1 MNILKNIYIIIA
13 VLLISSCSKDEVIV
27 ADETNFNEKE
37 ATVSQNGF
45 FPGDEVTRAT
55 LSYGSKGLT
64 INWNVDD
71 KFGIFPTSEDDNS
84 TTASKTSMQLFTCY
98 SVYDDPQNA
107 GINSDYNDFHFL
119 SNYGYTAYYAKTI
132 NPEAHYD
139 NIDFDFTEQTQKGY
153 VNMGA
158 YYKAGNDYNNPKY
171 KDSETAACQH
181 LGDVDILISPEMKR
195 DDTKQRMFFPMRHI
209 GAIARFFLLTPA
221 KKLKIKEL
229 RLISNN
235 KIFYETGKVTLTKHP
250 YVEEYEPQEK
260 PITVTA
266 GFDYS
271 TDKYN
276 YGVCL
281 PQFEN
286 PQVTPNEASKT
297 NCLVL
302 KFGANGGGIDNL
314 YSTDTDYGNYLLAY
328 MMMYPINTTDDDN
341 VYVYVTAEDLE
352 TNKPLYFRTKRL
364 ANKNMFSGYVYQ
376 WKERTTEDT
385 PIELTATLQTWQ
397 EVASGAIDTNLEK

>member
-27 ADETNFNEKE
+27 ADETNFNENE
-37 ATVSQNGF
+37 ASVSQNGF
-45 FPGDEVTRAT
+45 LPGDEVTRTT
-55 LSYGSKGLT
+55 LSYGAEGLT

-71 KFGIFPTSEDDNS
+71 KFGIFPTSGANGPTPTDI
-84 TTASKTSMQLFTCY
+84 SMQSFTCY
-98 SVYDDPQNA
+98 SVDNNPQNA
-107 GINSDYNDFHFL
+107 SINSDNSGFQFL
-119 SNYGYTAYYAKTI
+119 TTYGYTAYYAKTI
-132 NPEAHYD
+132 KPETYYN

-158 YYKAGNDYNNPKY
+158 YYRASNDYNNPTY
-171 KDSETAACQH
+171 KESETAACQH
-181 LGDVDILISPEMKR
+181 LSDVDVLISPEMKR

-250 YVEEYEPQEK
+250 YVEAYVPLEK

-276 YGVCL
+276 FGVCL
-281 PQFEN
+281 PQFID
-286 PQVTPNEASKT
+286 PQVTPNEASQT

-302 KFGANGGGIDNL
+302 KFGDNGNGIETL
-314 YSTDTDYGNYLLAY
+314 YSSDTTYGNYLLAY
-328 MMMYPINTTDDDN
+328 MMMYPINTTDADN

-352 TNKPLYFRTKRL
+352 TNKPLYFRSGKL

-397 EVASGAIDTNLEK
+397 EVASGAIDTTLEK

>member
-1 MNILKNIYIIIA
+1 M
-13 VLLISSCSKDEVIV
+13 

-37 ATVSQNGF
+37 ASVSQTGF

-64 INWNVDD
+64 ISWNIDD
-71 KFGIFPTSEDDNS
+71 RFGIFPTSENN
-84 TTASKTSMQLFTCY
+84 TALEQSSMQPFTCY
-98 SVYDDPQNA
+98 SVDNNPQNA
-107 GINSDYNDFHFL
+107 SINSDYNDFHFL

-132 NPEAHYD
+132 NQEAHYN

-158 YYKAGNDYNNPKY
+158 YYRASNNYNNPKY
-171 KDSETAACQH
+171 KESETAACQH
-181 LGDVDILISPEMKR
+181 LSDVDVLISPEMKR
-195 DDTKQRMFFPMRHI
+195 ADTDKRMFFPMRHI
-209 GAIARFFLLTPA
+209 GAVARFFLLTPA

-250 YVEEYEPQEK
+250 YDASKVPAQA
-260 PITVTA
+260 PITVTD
-266 GFDYS
+266 GFDYNN
-271 TDKYN
+271 DIYN

-281 PQFEN
+281 PQFKN
-286 PQVTPNEASKT
+286 PQMTADEASKT

-302 KFGANGGGIDNL
+302 KFGENGNGIDNL
-314 YSTDTDYGNYLLAY
+314 YDSDTRYGNYFMAY
-328 MMMYPINTTDDDN
+328 LMMYPITTSDADN
-341 VYVYVTAEDLE
+341 VYIYVTAEDLE

-364 ANKNMFSGYVYQ
+364 ANKIMFSGYVYQ
-376 WKERTTEDT
+376 WTETTTEDT